1 MMEQSRTKPSSGI
14 LTETVL
20 AAALIAAGVSLRLA
34 TLSWPNFS
42 PIAGL
47 AIVGGLLLS
56 RSWLALAVPLLS
68 MALSDLWIGSYETP
82 VMIAVYACLA
92 WPAILGRTCRG
103 ALRHTSYLGNA
114 ARGATLGA
122 LGGLAAALVFFAVTN
137 WAHWRFA
144 DLAPETLTESYVAA
158 LPFLRFTLAGDLLFG
173 TLGGTIS
180 GLWLAHSLA
189 SHTESTS
196 AAAQGQN

>member
-1 MMEQSRTKPSSGI
+1 MMEQSRIRPSGGI
-14 LTETVL
+14 LTESVL

-42 PIAGL
+42 PVAGL
-47 AIVGGLLLS
+47 AIAGGLLLS
-56 RSWLALAVPLLS
+56 RSWLALAVPLLT

-82 VMIAVYACLA
+82 IMIAVYACLA
-92 WPAILGRTCRG
+92 WPAILSRTCRG
-103 ALRHTSYLGNA
+103 ALRHTSYLRNA
-114 ARGATLGA
+114 TRGATLGA
-122 LGGLAAALVFFAVTN
+122 LGGLTAALVFFAVTN

-173 TLGGTIS
+173 TLGGTLS
-180 GLWLAHSLA
+180 GLWLVHSLA
-189 SHTESTS
+189 SQTEST
-196 AAAQGQN
+196 AAAA